1 MGLGASGGAGERPQ
15 RNTSTLS
22 DYSDEGGASPE
33 QQAMNQLKNTLG
45 QFNDKT
51 YQDIV
56 VTYDHMQELLTQ
68 LDSIHT
74 AIIQKH
80 EADFISSY
88 KEHML
93 KVQQELVQFKK
104 KSSQYYQDIKKDE
117 TILDLQAKLK
127 KITKNA
133 VNIHGQIA
141 THKENYKLLQAQFRH
156 VQDEMYDW

>member
-56 VTYDHMQELLTQ
+56 VTYDHMQELLT
-68 LDSIHT
+68 
-74 AIIQKH
+74 
-80 EADFISSY
+80 
-88 KEHML
+88 
-93 KVQQELVQFKK
+93 
-104 KSSQYYQDIKKDE
+104 
-117 TILDLQAKLK
+117 
-127 KITKNA
+127 
-133 VNIHGQIA
+133 
-141 THKENYKLLQAQFRH
+141 
-156 VQDEMYDW
+156 